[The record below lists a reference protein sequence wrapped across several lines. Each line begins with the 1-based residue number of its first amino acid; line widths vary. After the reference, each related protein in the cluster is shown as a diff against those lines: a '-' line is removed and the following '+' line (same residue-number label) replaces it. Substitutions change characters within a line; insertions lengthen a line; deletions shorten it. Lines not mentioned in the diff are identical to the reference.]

1 VATLPLEIAVVA
13 VAVVVVVVVV
23 PCMRMLYNDC
33 TFLGEEFRP
42 RVSNFCR
49 DRNILQC
56 VFEGIEC

>member
-33 TFLGEEFRP
+33 TFLYVLLNNE
-42 RVSNFCR
+42 
-49 DRNILQC
+49 
-56 VFEGIEC
+56 